1 MVGLGSVFLNLYLSK
16 ILFIHVMVF
25 VSETR
30 RRRWERRMAVEC
42 TLFDESWKL
51 NKNVYGKSIVRRYL
65 EST

>member
-1 MVGLGSVFLNLYLSK
+1 
-16 ILFIHVMVF
+16 MVF

-51 NKNVYGKSIVRRYL
+51 NKNVCGKSIVRRYL
-65 EST
+65 ESTQDDLCVKETVNKILNIFKN